1 MMELA
6 DMRDLGSRAERRAG
20 STPVTRTTSSQ
31 ASHRL
36 RRLFMLCIKSHL
48 ALTPLLLLSKSQPLT
63 LGCDLVLGANLAAA
77 ASILVWVP
85 PPKGG
90 FTLRRLQCSG
100 QVNCP
105 CANGLPVQWFFIPIV
120 LPKGGRFAIITVSR
134 DSKTSSAAVRMYAA
148 AAV

>member
-1 MMELA
+1 MGEGRGIYSVAMFHVGASVISLA
-6 DMRDLGSRAERRAG
+6 P
-20 STPVTRTTSSQ
+20 TYFISQ
-31 ASHRL
+31 S
-36 RRLFMLCIKSHL
+36 
-48 ALTPLLLLSKSQPLT
+48 ALILLLLLSKSQPLT